1 MNTGTVA
8 VVRKDKTL
16 PSEMQT
22 KLIGAHKSGFG
33 FAASEDGEITTE
45 TISAINKDGK
55 EVDLALTLSGVE
67 ESFKTC
73 TRIYHF
79 SNAPDGT
86 QDTQPFSIIKDGND
100 DILVAVAEGDFPGY
114 AKADS
119 SHSNAYHMVNDYLS
133 EVCKEV
139 YQEADEDVDKMMTTF
154 ETPRFRKSML
164 GILSPRGVITLI
176 GACDKDPTILSVNQD
191 GAQFDWGYLS
201 NTPGFRAEEPEPV
214 IEPVQKPV
222 GELSAK
228 EKYLAKKEAAAAGT
242 SSAAATGPK
251 IPQPEIVGKLGDKPK
266 KDEEFVK
273 IDSRL
278 LNSGNRRALKRY
290 LKNNFRLPE
299 GNLPQDWETKE
310 LWPVSML
317 KPGSALKPFTKSFAD
332 AAAILKAQPEMEE
345 PSVITS
351 VPPITPP
358 GQKKAYLDLLKDPSN
373 SHESGD
379 IMSFE
384 RKYPTFTEDTNTSIE
399 EALLL
404 RFESYRKMG
413 RENLQSLC
421 CLTNTLRFE
430 LLRLRPEL
438 LKVKPAA
445 EPITEVDESKLSAKE
460 RYQLNKQRKAM

>member
-33 FAASEDGEITTE
+33 FAVFDEGEILTE
-45 TISAINKDGK
+45 TVLSINADGK
-55 EVDLALTLSGVE
+55 EIDLGLTLSNVE

-79 SNAPDGT
+79 SSTPDGT
-86 QDTQPFSIIKDGND
+86 SDIQPFSIIKDGND

-154 ETPRFRKSML
+154 ETPRFRKGML

-214 IEPVQKPV
+214 GEPVQEPV
-222 GELSAK
+222 KELSAK
-228 EKYLAKKEAAAAGT
+228 EKYLAKKAAEATGT
-242 SSAAATGPK
+242 SSAAATGSK
-251 IPQPEIVGKLGDKPK
+251 IPQPEVVGKLGDKPK
-266 KDEEFVK
+266 KDEELVK

-278 LNSGNRRALKRY
+278 IGRARKRY
-290 LKNNFRLPE
+290 LKNNFKLPE

-317 KPGSALKPFTKSFAD
+317 KPGSALKPFTKSFAE
-332 AAAILKAQPEMEE
+332 AGAILKAQPEGIEE
-345 PSVITS
+345 PSVTTV
-351 VPPITPP
+351 VPPVIGPAQVQNT
-358 GQKKAYLDLLKDPSN
+358 LKLSKEAGFLQETMDPEKMASYEK
-373 SHESGD
+373 H
-379 IMSFE
+379 F
-384 RKYPTFTEDTNTSIE
+384 PTFTERTTIPFE
-399 EALLL
+399 EWILWDFPTVRRHFDDKQAAACSWNEL
-404 RFESYRKMG
+404 RFRVLKHEP
-413 RENLQSLC
+413 N
-421 CLTNTLRFE
+421 
-430 LLRLRPEL
+430 L
-438 LKVKPAA
+438 LKIKPAA
-445 EPITEVDESKLSAKE
+445 TAVAEVDESKLSAKE
-460 RYQLNKQRKAM
+460 KYLLNKQRKAM